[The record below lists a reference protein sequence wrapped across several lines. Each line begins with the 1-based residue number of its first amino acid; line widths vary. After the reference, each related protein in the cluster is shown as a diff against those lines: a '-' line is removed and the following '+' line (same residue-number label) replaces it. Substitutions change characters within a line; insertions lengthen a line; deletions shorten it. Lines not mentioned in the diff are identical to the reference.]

1 MQIRQYRMRRVK
13 GVIYTLF
20 LVFASG
26 LVATNVYRE
35 LVRYLDT
42 VNGTSTPFS
51 PTFQHLA
58 NAFRICRCLT
68 DQLALIAYL
77 SFLGFYLKMKKRAMA
92 WKR

>member
-1 MQIRQYRMRRVK
+1 MQIKQYRLKRVK
-13 GVIYTLF
+13 AVIYTLF

-42 VNGTSTPFS
+42 LNGTSTPFS

-58 NAFRICRCLT
+58 STFRIFRCLT
-68 DQLALIAYL
+68 DQLVMLCYL
-77 SFLGFYLKMKKRAMA
+77 SFLGFYLKMKKQVMA
-92 WKR
+92 RKR